1 MLSNLFNRTSPQDEM
16 KRAKA
21 AYEKVVALT
30 ADTREARSIR
40 MGMGLL
46 CKAHLDKTFI
56 AGAEKTADWQQIAA
70 FAAAKGN
77 PVPEAPTPSRF
88 QKVKSGQAEV
98 FVYMPE
104 EYVTEAFN
112 LGAHY
117 QKVEITAEKA
127 IEAMQALANHISYYE
142 LRLDEPFQALSFLR
156 DELAAEADAEGGAEP
171 DTDAAPAQ
179 DPPAA
184 G

>member
-1 MLSNLFNRTSPQDEM
+1 MLSNLFHRTSPQDEM

-21 AYEKVVALT
+21 AYEKVTALT
-30 ADTREARSIR
+30 ADTREAHSMR

-56 AGAEKTADWQQIAA
+56 AGAEKTADWQQLAA

-77 PVPEAPTPSRF
+77 PVPELPTPSRF

-98 FVYMPE
+98 YVYMPE

-117 QKVEITAEKA
+117 QKVEISAEKA

-142 LRLDEPFQALSFLR
+142 LRLEEPFKALSFLR
-156 DELAAEADAEGGAEP
+156 DELAAEAGEGDDP
-171 DTDAAPAQ
+171 DDET
-179 DPPAA
+179 PAA
-184 G
+184 DPATAG

>member
-1 MLSNLFNRTSPQDEM
+1 MFSLFKSQPTQQDLQ
-16 KRAKA
+16 KRAKE
-21 AYEKVVALT
+21 AYEKAIGLT
-30 ADTREARSIR
+30 ADTMEARSLR
-40 MGMGLL
+40 RGMALL
-46 CKAHLDKTFI
+46 CCAHLDKTFI

-77 PVPEAPTPSRF
+77 PVPEVPTPSRF

-98 FVYMPE
+98 YVFLPE

-156 DELAAEADAEGGAEP
+156 DELAAEAQAQEGAEP
-171 DTDAAPAQ
+171 EAADVPAG
-179 DPPAA
+179 DPPPAA
-184 G
+184 